1 MNNGRYNKFAIQ
13 FPLIVALIAAFFC
26 LDGLGLMPLSGADAG
41 EAEASRLKRPK
52 ILFKVATIAPE
63 GTTWMNLMHE
73 MDERVR
79 EETGN
84 EVGFK
89 FYAGGTQ
96 GSDLDVLRKI
106 RTGQLH
112 GGGLTG
118 VGLGEIESSL
128 RIMELPFIFLSDD
141 EVSQAHEELDPIFE
155 EKVRERGFE
164 ILGWAELGFVYL
176 FSKEPIQSA
185 NELQAMK
192 MWLWEGDPLAK
203 ELITSFGVSPVP
215 LNMTDVL
222 TSLQTGI
229 VNTVYSTPY
238 GALSLQW
245 SSRVNYMMN
254 VPISYGLGAVVVDKK
269 SYDRLNAAQI
279 QIVKN
284 VADDVFARL
293 AESTRQQNLEARQ
306 AMLDRNVKL
315 VDVDS
320 GAVNG
325 FIATGNKV
333 WDKLAGDLYERQ
345 LLDKLTSSLQASR

>member
-1 MNNGRYNKFAIQ
+1 
-13 FPLIVALIAAFFC
+13 
-26 LDGLGLMPLSGADAG
+26 
-41 EAEASRLKRPK
+41 
-52 ILFKVATIAPE
+52 
-63 GTTWMNLMHE
+63 
-73 MDERVR
+73 
-79 EETGN
+79 
-84 EVGFK
+84 VGFK

-106 RTGQLH
+106 RTGQLQ

-141 EVSQAHEELDPIFE
+141 EVSEAHQQLDPIFE
-155 EKVRERGFE
+155 EKVRDRGFE

-176 FSKEPIQSA
+176 FSQEPIHSA
-185 NELQAMK
+185 DALRSMK

-245 SSRVNYMMN
+245 SSRVKYMMD

-269 SYDRLNAAQI
+269 SYNRMNDAQK
-279 QIVKN
+279 QIVATI
-284 VADDVFARL
+284 ADDVFSRL
-293 AESTRQQNLEARQ
+293 AESTRLQNLEARQ
-306 AMLDRNVKL
+306 AMLDRNVEL

-320 GAVNG
+320 GAVHG
-325 FIATGNKV
+325 FVATGNKV